1 MNLKK
6 LAVKN
11 YKRFCSLEG
20 SEYIATEFALVQ
32 ILKIIK
38 IFKIRSILE
47 IGLGI
52 GAIVDSVLKYSENSN
67 YKLSYYG
74 TEANAYCNQE
84 LKKNIEY
91 FQRVKI
97 SNSLEEI
104 NTENKFDFIII
115 DGLDDSLEKIVSYCK
130 KRTIIFIEGDRS
142 PQTEVIMSLFPK
154 ARHVNIISL
163 KKNREYSHGNPEF
176 FMGGG
181 RVIFTNPDIKMLAYY
196 WKERVMTFIKRQLRK
211 LV

>member
-1 MNLKK
+1 MNTNR

-38 IFKIRSILE
+38 IFKIKSILE

-52 GAIVDSVLKYSENSN
+52 GAIVDSVLKFSENSN
-67 YKLSYYG
+67 YKLNYFG
-74 TEANAYCNQE
+74 TEANDYCNQE

-91 FQRVKI
+91 FQKVKI

-163 KKNREYSHGNPEF
+163 KKNRDYSHGNPEF

-181 RVIFTNPDIKMLAYY
+181 RVIFTNPNPKMLAYY
-196 WKERVMTFIKRQLRK
+196 WKERVKTFIKRQLRK